1 MSYKLSGCAD
11 TLFCDLPFV
20 ERAQRIAA
28 AGLLVEFWGWHD
40 RDIDALADDPNVKIS
55 TMIGNVVYRSGGCMM
70 HPDDVDDWIRGFH
83 DCLPIAHQL
92 GVRELILISGTLD
105 EKGHGNHKI
114 AEHPATR
121 WITAY
126 KALCQ
131 VAEIAEQ
138 HDLTYNLEP
147 LNIKRDHPGYSV
159 PYFEDAVRL
168 LEQVGSRRIRILMDI
183 YHTQIQEGN
192 ISELIRNHHDLIG
205 YVHVADVP
213 GRHEPGT
220 GELDYD
226 RIAQELRK
234 VGYNDV
240 VGLEAFPA
248 DSDEAAI
255 SAFKQVFC
263 ESEQR

>member
-1 MSYKLSGCAD
+1 MGYKLSGCAD
-11 TLFCDLPFV
+11 TLFCDLPFI
-20 ERAQRIAA
+20 ERAQEIAN

-40 RDIDALADDPNVKIS
+40 RDIDALAAAPNIEIS
-55 TMIGNVVYRSGGCMM
+55 TMIGNVVYRGGGCMV
-70 HPDDVDDWIRGFH
+70 HPDEVDDWIRGFH
-83 DCLPIAHQL
+83 DCLPVAQQL
-92 GVRELILISGTLD
+92 GVHDLILISGTLD
-105 EKGHGNHKI
+105 DKGHGNHRI

-138 HDLTYNLEP
+138 HDLNYNLEP

-168 LEQVGSRRIRILMDI
+168 LEQVGSPRIRILMDI

-192 ISELIRNHHDLIG
+192 VIELIRNHQEMIG

-220 GELDYD
+220 GELDYR
-226 RIAQELRK
+226 RIAQELRD
-234 VGYNDV
+234 VGYNGT
-240 VGLEAFPA
+240 VGLEAYPEQ
-248 DSDEAAI
+248 SDQAAI
-255 SAFKQVFC
+255 SAFKSVFGDGTEC
-263 ESEQR
+263 